1 MLCTLLLLQLRRE
14 FRAIAAIDG
23 RATSLMSSW
32 PDWVERLVQFS
43 KAEAATRPVIRK
55 LLLEY
60 EAGAGMDNPTGL
72 WSACEGLMFML
83 LCHVLLD
90 LMAWSNW
97 LCGSLIPGPKEEEG
111 PDFSYCALSRI

>member
-1 MLCTLLLLQLRRE
+1 MCVLIFLQLRRE
-14 FRAIAAIDG
+14 FRAIAEIDG

-60 EAGAGMDNPTGL
+60 ETGAGMDNPTGL
-72 WSACEGLMFML
+72 WLACLFL
-83 LCHVLLD
+83 L
-90 LMAWSNW
+90 
-97 LCGSLIPGPKEEEG
+97 
-111 PDFSYCALSRI
+111 LS